1 MTERLELDLRARE
14 KRFYDRL
21 RARVASTAPGARSGI
36 RDLLLFLPDL
46 FVLLFR
52 LAQDPR
58 VPVGSKALALAG
70 IGYVLSPID
79 LLPEFLF
86 GPIGFADDLL
96 VAAAAASRIINN
108 VHPDLVRAHWPGAT
122 DALEVVRRVT
132 AWCESTL
139 GSAMTRLLGFKRI

>member
-14 KRFYDRL
+14 KRLYDKL
-21 RARVASTAPGARSGI
+21 RARVASASPGARSGI

-46 FVLLFR
+46 FVLLYR
-52 LAQDPR
+52 LARDPR

-79 LLPEFLF
+79 LLPEILF

-96 VAAAAASRIINN
+96 VVAAAASRIINN
-108 VHPDLVRAHWPGAT
+108 VHPDLVRAHWPGAS

-132 AWCESTL
+132 AWSESLVGAT
-139 GSAMTRLLGFKRI
+139 MTRLLGFKQL

>member
-14 KRFYDRL
+14 KRLYDRL
-21 RARVASTAPGARSGI
+21 RARVASSAPGAKSGI

-46 FVLLFR
+46 VVLLYR
-52 LAQDPR
+52 LARDPR

-79 LLPEFLF
+79 LLPEILF

-132 AWCESTL
+132 AWSESL
-139 GSAMTRLLGFKRI
+139 VGGAMTRLLGFKRI

>member
-52 LAQDPR
+52 LTQDPR

-139 GSAMTRLLGFKRI
+139 GSAMTRLLGFMRI